1 MAHLWQRGPR
11 SVGEVL
17 QALNAARD
25 RELAYTT
32 VMTVLTR
39 LHEKGYLTR
48 EKEGRHFRYAP
59 AFEESSLE
67 VEVGRRELSRL
78 ITRYGASSV
87 AAFASDLGE
96 GDLAKRVARL
106 AADRTTEI

>member
-1 MAHLWQRGPR
+1 MAHLWRRGPQ

-17 QALNAARD
+17 QALNVASD

-39 LHEKGYLTR
+39 LHEKGHLTR
-48 EKEGRHFRYAP
+48 EKAGRQFRYAP

-67 VEVGRRELSRL
+67 VEMGRRELRRL
-78 ITRYGASSV
+78 IARYGASSV

-96 GDLAKRVARL
+96 SDLAKRVARL
-106 AADRTTEI
+106 AADRATER